1 MFLPGQQGNLPAF
14 FTALANVT
22 RLRIVER
29 LLTVGEET
37 VNELAM
43 ALRMSQPRVS
53 WHLRMLELG
62 GVVTTRREGRLTFC
76 SVDLE
81 TIRRRLTGFESL
93 LESRGTT
100 PAAGTLRG
108 EISG

>member
-1 MFLPGQQGNLPAF
+1 MRVAIDAAPLTLSSGGLPRY
-14 FTALANVT
+14 TS
-22 RLRIVER
+22 
-29 LLTVGEET
+29 
-37 VNELAM
+37 ELAL

-62 GVVTTRREGRLTFC
+62 GVVTTRREGRLTYC

-93 LESRGTT
+93 LESRTARPVGN
-100 PAAGTLRG
+100 LRR

>member
-1 MFLPGQQGNLPAF
+1 MFLPGQQGDLPAF

-29 LLTVGEET
+29 LLAVGEET
-37 VNELAM
+37 VNELAL

-62 GVVTTRREGRLTFC
+62 GVVTTRREGRLTYC

-93 LESRGTT
+93 LESR
-100 PAAGTLRG
+100 PARPAGSLRR
-108 EISG
+108 EVSG

>member
-1 MFLPGQQGNLPAF
+1 MFMPGQQGDLPAF

-29 LLTVGEET
+29 LLDAGEES

-43 ALRMSQPRVS
+43 SLRMSQPRVS

-62 GVVTTRREGRLTFC
+62 GVVTTRREGRLTYC
-76 SVDLE
+76 SVDLD
-81 TIRRRLTGFESL
+81 TIRRRMTGFESL
-93 LESRGTT
+93 LVNKTVP
-100 PAAGTLRG
+100 PAGNLRSEVIG
-108 EISG
+108 

>member
-1 MFLPGQQGNLPAF
+1 MFLPGQQGDLPAF

-29 LLTVGEET
+29 LLSVGEET
-37 VNELAM
+37 VNELAL

-53 WHLRMLELG
+53 WHLRMLEMG
-62 GVVTTRREGRLTFC
+62 GIVTTRRDGRLTYC
-76 SVDLE
+76 SVDLD

-93 LESRGTT
+93 LESRAVRT
-100 PAAGTLRG
+100 AGNLPR
-108 EISG
+108 EVSG

>member
-1 MFLPGQQGNLPAF
+1 MFLPGQQGDLPAF

-29 LLTVGEET
+29 LLTDGEES
-37 VNELAM
+37 VNELAL

-62 GVVTTRREGRLTFC
+62 GVVRTRREGRLTYC

-81 TIRRRLTGFESL
+81 TIRRRLTGFESI
-93 LESRGTT
+93 LETR
-100 PAAGTLRG
+100 AGTGAGNLRR
-108 EISG
+108 EVSG

>member
-1 MFLPGQQGNLPAF
+1 MFLPGQQGDLPAF

-29 LLTVGEET
+29 LLSAGEES

-62 GVVTTRREGRLTFC
+62 GVVRTRRDGRLTYC
-76 SVDLE
+76 SIDLE
-81 TIRRRLTGFESL
+81 TIRRRLTG
-93 LESRGTT
+93 LESILESKGQNA
-100 PAAGTLRG
+100 PSSLRSEVTG
-108 EISG
+108 

>member
-1 MFLPGQQGNLPAF
+1 MFLPGQQGDLPAF

-22 RLRIVER
+22 RLRIVEH
-29 LLTVGEET
+29 LLGGEET
-37 VNELAM
+37 VNELAT

-62 GVVTTRREGRLTFC
+62 GVVHTRREGRLTYC

-81 TIRRRLTGFESL
+81 TVRRRLTGFESM
-93 LESRGTT
+93 LEPRAGA
-100 PAAGTLRG
+100 PA
-108 EISG
+108 

>member
-1 MFLPGQQGNLPAF
+1 MFMPGQQGDLPAF

-29 LLTVGEET
+29 LLNVGEES

-43 ALRMSQPRVS
+43 SLRMSQPRVS

-62 GVVTTRREGRLTFC
+62 GVVTTRRDGRLTYC
-76 SVDLE
+76 SVDLD

-93 LESRGTT
+93 LETRTAP
-100 PAAGTLRG
+100 PAGNLRREVIG
-108 EISG
+108 

>member
-1 MFLPGQQGNLPAF
+1 MFLPGQQGDLPAF

-29 LLTVGEET
+29 LLAAGEES

-43 ALRMSQPRVS
+43 SLRMSQPRVS

-62 GVVTTRREGRLTFC
+62 GVVRTRRDGRLTYC
-76 SVDLE
+76 SIDLE
-81 TIRRRLTGFESL
+81 TIRRRLTGFESI
-93 LESRGTT
+93 LETKGAEV
-100 PAAGTLRG
+100 PASLRREVTG
-108 EISG
+108 

>member
-1 MFLPGQQGNLPAF
+1 MFLPGQQGDLPAF
-14 FTALANVT
+14 FTALANIT

-29 LLTVGEET
+29 LLAVGEET
-37 VNELAM
+37 VNELAL

-93 LESRGTT
+93 LESRTTT
-100 PAAGTLRG
+100 PTTGSLRG

>member
-1 MFLPGQQGNLPAF
+1 MFLPGQQGDLPAF

-29 LLTVGEET
+29 LLTDGEES
-37 VNELAM
+37 VNELAL

-62 GVVTTRREGRLTFC
+62 GVVRTRREGRLTYC

-81 TIRRRLTGFESL
+81 TIRRRLTGFESI
-93 LESRGTT
+93 LETR
-100 PAAGTLRG
+100 AGTG
-108 EISG
+108 AA